1 MLFRVLLESN
11 KSKDLATNLLI
22 SKLYIKIFNMKVE
35 RMKKRIQKG
44 ISKLAFFAVGFA
56 IGMVLAGQVNAQ
68 KGPTSLLWKIEGKG
82 LAKPSYLY
90 GTIHLICPD
99 DFFMTDATTKALDN
113 VEQVVMELDMDDP
126 QIMVKMQQM
135 SVSPNGENISSEL
148 SDEEAKL
155 VNEFFKTN
163 YGVDL
168 SQLGMVKPF
177 ALLSMVLMK
186 SINCDQPA
194 SYETSFVQEAAKREL
209 EVSGLETVAFQVGL
223 FDDIP
228 RKDQVSWLVETISEK
243 EDTLEEFNRM
253 VAAYKK
259 QDLHALFEIILQN
272 DQFTAYADPLLYQR
286 NKDWIG
292 KIEAL
297 VKDKPTF
304 IAVGAGHLGSKKGV
318 VSLLRKEGYKVSPVK

>member
-1 MLFRVLLESN
+1 
-11 KSKDLATNLLI
+11 
-22 SKLYIKIFNMKVE
+22 MKGE
-35 RMKKRIQKG
+35 RMKKKIQARIT
-44 ISKLAFFAVGFA
+44 KLTLFAVGFA
-56 IGMVLAGQVNAQ
+56 IGMAMAGQVKAQ

-82 LAKPSYLY
+82 LSQPSYLY
-90 GTIHLICPD
+90 GTIHLICPG

-126 QIMVKMQQM
+126 QIMAKMQQM
-135 SVSPNGENISSEL
+135 SVSPNGENISTGLSEE
-148 SDEEAKL
+148 DAKL
-155 VNEFFKTN
+155 VNDFFKTN

-168 SQLGMVKPF
+168 SQLGMIKPF

-223 FDDIP
+223 FDAIP
-228 RKDQVSWLVETISEK
+228 RQEQINWLVETISEN
-243 EDTLEEFNRM
+243 EDTLDEFNRM

-259 QDLHALFEIILQN
+259 QDLHVLFEIILQN
-272 DQFTAYADPLLYQR
+272 DQFTAHADPLLYQR
-286 NKDWIG
+286 NKDWIS
-292 KIEAL
+292 KIETL
-297 VKDKPTF
+297 IKDKPTF